1 MIITCASPPPLNWT
15 AGWTVT
21 NLVFYAQSSCMNKWF
36 IKTCIANVILESTPM
51 PNSTFTH
58 THSNSLLT
66 NFRQNLHMKVMDSP
80 KPSSPIRVMDPR
92 SSRMVISSGRLWFT
106 ENWAWTSMSLLQ
118 KNISSISFMQ
128 LVTSEF
134 HHVVPNV
141 NWSLVVALNTDTW
154 HPASTSYKYCI
165 SQSKTKFTSSQVKI

>member
-1 MIITCASPPPLNWT
+1 MYCKCNTWIHPN
-15 AGWTVT
+15 
-21 NLVFYAQSSCMNKWF
+21 AQF
-36 IKTCIANVILESTPM
+36 HL
-51 PNSTFTH
+51 H
-58 THSNSLLT
+58 THSNSLFT
-66 NFRQNLHMKVMDSP
+66 NFRQNLHTKVMDSP
-80 KPSSPIRVMDPR
+80 KPSSPIRVMDPK

-134 HHVVPNV
+134 HHVLLNV
-141 NWSLVVALNTDTW
+141 NWYLAVALNTDTW

-165 SQSKTKFTSSQVKI
+165 SQSKTKFTSSQEKIKFIILDKHPLYASKMKRGHGRRGILCSKHSMQACILTY